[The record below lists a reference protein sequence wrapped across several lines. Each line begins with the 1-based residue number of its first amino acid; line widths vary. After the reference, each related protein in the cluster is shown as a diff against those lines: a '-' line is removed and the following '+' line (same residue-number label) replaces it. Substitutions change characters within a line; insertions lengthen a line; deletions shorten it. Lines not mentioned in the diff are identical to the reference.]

1 MQSIVINCKTLS
13 AITMNISTAIE
24 ERAPGRLCVLRDS
37 IPQQKSGKVLQG
49 KAIGFDLKH
58 TECKVMAFDIP
69 SSAGLSVTGDGNE
82 CPAATAAQ
90 AGPVYV
96 SSRHVAGQYEIDKAS
111 LQIPQIVIDKYR
123 RAKGYTGS
131 AASTL
136 QIYA

>member
-1 MQSIVINCKTLS
+1 
-13 AITMNISTAIE
+13 MNISTAIE
-24 ERAPGRLCVLRDS
+24 ERAPGGLCVLRDNT
-37 IPQQKSGKVLQG
+37 PQQKSGKALQG

-58 TECKVMAFDIP
+58 TECKVIAFDIR

-90 AGPVYV
+90 EGPVYV
-96 SSRHVAGQYEIDKAS
+96 SSRHVAGQYEIEKAS
-111 LQIPQIVIDKYR
+111 LQIPQVIIDKYR
-123 RAKGYTGS
+123 RAKGYTGL